1 VTGKSGANDVRLS
14 ESNLQ
19 PQSSLHF
26 TLQLTSP
33 LLVATPTANRSIR
46 TDTTTIG
53 LSRIGDSDRI
63 DSKERSISLA
73 TRSLLRDAADDT
85 TPVKDRNQRESNNDA
100 VVSRWLSATL
110 SKDAPNDMTTS
121 DDPIRRESYSGA
133 VVSRWLSAT
142 LSVVRLMVRPQRTI
156 ETSESVTMMLW
167 YLLGD

>member
-1 VTGKSGANDVRLS
+1 MTGKSGEDDVRLS

-33 LLVATPTANRSIR
+33 LSVAPYTGNRSIKA
-46 TDTTTIG
+46 DTTTIG
-53 LSRIGDSDRI
+53 LSRTGDSDRI

-73 TRSLLRDAADDT
+73 TRSFLQDAADDT

-110 SKDAPNDMTTS
+110 S
-121 DDPIRRESYSGA
+121 
-133 VVSRWLSAT
+133 L
-142 LSVVRLMVRPQRTI
+142 VRLMVRPQRTI